1 MTHAVGV
8 LGPLL
13 LRRGAGRDPDRG
25 EDFAARLRSD
35 GQPDVRISV
44 EAETYR
50 IGIAHDQG
58 STAEPRLECEP
69 AARLLVIW
77 GRRPD
82 RRVQV
87 RSHMSPE
94 TLVRLHAIL
103 AGY

>member
-1 MTHAVGV
+1 MTPIVARTS
-8 LGPLL
+8 PL
-13 LRRGAGRDPDRG
+13 AC
-25 EDFAARLRSD
+25 AATANPTSGSRWKRT
-35 GQPDVRISV
+35 P
-44 EAETYR
+44 YR

-58 STAEPRLECEP
+58 SAAEPWLECEP